1 MANTIRI
8 KRRATGAVGA
18 PTALAN
24 AELAFNE
31 VDNTLYY
38 GKGTGGA
45 AGTATTVDA
54 IGGSGAFVN
63 LTGVQTISGAKT
75 LSANNTFSGD
85 NTFTGINTFPT
96 QTLSDNSTRAAT
108 TAFIKG
114 QSYVVG
120 NTAFTAGTYKS
131 VTVDTKGLI
140 TAGTN
145 PTTLSG
151 FGITDAQALDADLTA
166 IAALA
171 GTSGLLK
178 KTAVD
183 TWGLDT
189 STYLTGNQSISF
201 TGDATGSGTTAVTL
215 TLATVAV
222 AGTYPKVT
230 VNAKG
235 LVTSGTNL
243 IATDI
248 PTLTAS
254 KISDF
259 DTQVRTNRLDQLTL
273 PNATV
278 SMNGYK
284 ITALADPTAAQDAA
298 TKAYVDAT
306 RQGLSVKDAVRA
318 ATTASNITLSGLQ
331 TIDSVALAANDRVL
345 VKNQTIQSENG
356 IYAASAGSWARTSDA
371 DANTAEITGGTFLFV
386 QEGTLN
392 ADTGWVCTTDGV
404 VLVGTT
410 ALSFTQFS
418 GAGQIIAGAGLT
430 KTGNSIDAVGTASR
444 ITVNADSIDISSSYA
459 GQATITTLGAINT
472 GVWSAT
478 TVAVAYGG
486 TGVTTSTG
494 TGSVVLNTSPALT
507 TPTITTPTLI
517 TPVLGTPSS
526 GNFSSGTFTWPT
538 FNQNTSGTAAGLSAT
553 LAVGSGGTGATT
565 FTSKGI
571 LYGNGTSALGI
582 TNAGTWDATNS
593 IGTLLSIDVSGVP
606 VWTNEINGGTY

>member
-8 KRRATGAVGA
+8 KRRATGATGA

-45 AGTATTVDA
+45 GGTATTVDA
-54 IGGSGAFVN
+54 IGGSGAFAT
-63 LTGVQTISGAKT
+63 LTSNQTISGTKT
-75 LSANNTFSGD
+75 FSANNTFSGD
-85 NTFTGINTFPT
+85 NIFSGSNTFPT
-96 QTLSDNSTRAAT
+96 QTSSDSSTKAAT
-108 TAFIKG
+108 TAFVKN
-114 QSYVVG
+114 QNYLVS
-120 NTAFTAGTYKS
+120 NSAFTAGTYKS
-131 VTVDTKGLI
+131 VSVDTKGLI

-151 FGITDAQALDADLTA
+151 FGITDAQPLDADLTA
-166 IAALA
+166 IAAIS

-189 STYLTGNQSISF
+189 NTYLTGNQSISV
-201 TGDATGSGTTAVTL
+201 TGDATGSGTTAINL

-222 AGTYPKVT
+222 AGTYPKLT
-230 VNAKG
+230 INAKG
-235 LVTSGTNL
+235 LATSGTNL
-243 IATDI
+243 IASDI

-259 DTQVRTNRLDQLTL
+259 DTQVRTSRLDQFAL
-273 PNATV
+273 PNSTV

-356 IYAASAGSWARTSDA
+356 IYAVSSGSWTRTNDA
-371 DANTAEITGGTFLFV
+371 DTNTAEITGGTFLFV
-386 QEGTLN
+386 QEGTIN
-392 ADTGWVCTTDGV
+392 ADTGWVCTNDGT

-410 ALSFTQFS
+410 ALTFTQFS
-418 GAGQIIAGAGLT
+418 GAGQVIAGAGLT
-430 KTGNSIDAVGTASR
+430 KTGNSIDVVGTTNR

-459 GQATITTLGAINT
+459 GQNTITTLGAINT

-494 TGSVVLNTSPALT
+494 TGSVVLNTSPSLT
-507 TPTITTPTLI
+507 TPTLTSPTLV
-517 TPVLGTPSS
+517 TPALGTPAS
-526 GNFSSGTFTWPT
+526 GNFSTGTFTWPT
-538 FNQNTSGTAAGLSAT
+538 FNQNTTGSAGSLSST
-553 LAVGSGGTGATT
+553 LAVAGGGTGATS

-582 TNAGTWDATNS
+582 TNVGTWDSTNS
-593 IGTLLSIDVSGVP
+593 IGTLLTVDVSGVP